1 MSIELLL
8 DSFVRHGYWILF
20 GAILLDNAG
29 LPLPGELFLM
39 TFGALAR
46 MGQVDPV
53 SGLLVAWLAALI
65 GDSIGYWMGRLGGH
79 GLLKLYCR
87 LTLGSGDCMENALDF
102 YRRRGPAAVILGR
115 FIVGVRGF
123 LFPLAGSA
131 RMRYSR
137 FLFFDGMGALTWA
150 AAFLFTGYSVGWRLQ
165 GFLLRYRAASRILA
179 AALGAALLVSLFTK
193 LYRRRRHGPGRL
205 RQETEPQAAE
215 PPDSPAAP
223 AGGVSCRPVEGEQF
237 LPPERPC
244 ELHCNDLN
252 SASGLAISSLLLSR
266 NPARDELD
274 RSKV

>member
-131 RMRYSR
+131 RGSPDLGRR
-137 FLFFDGMGALTWA
+137 VPIHWVQRGVA
-150 AAFLFTGYSVGWRLQ
+150 AARFS
-165 GFLLRYRAASRILA
+165 SP
-179 AALGAALLVSLFTK
+179 VSGRFQDPGRSS
-193 LYRRRRHGPGRL
+193 RRR
-205 RQETEPQAAE
+205 
-215 PPDSPAAP
+215 PPRFPVHKTLPAP
-223 AGGVSCRPVEGEQF
+223 APRAG
-237 LPPERPC
+237 PP
-244 ELHCNDLN
+244 
-252 SASGLAISSLLLSR
+252 ASGDGTAGRGAPGLSGCAGGRRLLS
-266 NPARDELD
+266 AR
-274 RSKV
+274 